1 LQKPKSFLEFV
12 RTKEEK
18 EIAVAVNNSVAIH
31 DLKDP
36 NEILRV
42 ITEWR
47 IYIGVPKNED
57 ISEEL
62 SILAKFL
69 YEQYGH
75 LTIEEIRL
83 AYNLSVTRKLQD
95 VEFYGMFSPLYV
107 GKVLDSY
114 LYYRKLTM
122 ADVIRAKEK
131 HDQELK
137 EQQNRPSPEQQCE
150 STKAIVNDLYKQY
163 KETGEIRD
171 VFNICY
177 NFLRKHDMLVVTK
190 EDIALAMEYGKKMVQ
205 SKEKP
210 LMEKIKE
217 SDRDLD
223 IKRGARN
230 WCVQNYF
237 ENVNID
243 VLLNNIKP
251 NLFN

>member
-1 LQKPKSFLEFV
+1 MEFV
-12 RTKEEK
+12 RTKEEN
-18 EIAVAVNNSVAIH
+18 EIAIAVQKGVAIQ

-36 NEILRV
+36 NEILKV

-75 LTIEEIRL
+75 LTIDEIRL

-131 HDQELK
+131 YEQELK
-137 EQQNRPSPEQQCE
+137 EQQNRPTPEQQCE
-150 STKAIVNDLYKQY
+150 NTKAIIKDLYNQY
-163 KETGEIRD
+163 KEKGEIRD

-177 NFLRKHDMLVVTK
+177 NFLRKHDMLTITK
-190 EDIALAMEYGKKMVQ
+190 DDIDMAMDYGKKMVQ
-205 SKEKP
+205 AKEKP
-210 LMEKIKE
+210 LMERVNE
-217 SDRDLD
+217 SGRDLD
-223 IKRGARN
+223 IKRYARN

-243 VLLNNIKP
+243 VLLNNINP